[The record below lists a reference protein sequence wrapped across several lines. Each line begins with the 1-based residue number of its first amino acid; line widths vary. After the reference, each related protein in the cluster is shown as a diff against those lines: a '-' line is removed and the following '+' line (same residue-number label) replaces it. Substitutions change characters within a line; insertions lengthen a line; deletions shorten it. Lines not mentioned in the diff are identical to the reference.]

1 MTGDLFFQLLL
12 NGLML
17 AGIYGLLSVGL
28 NLIFGVMRVLN
39 FAHGEIIMIG
49 GYTAFWLFALTGL
62 TPLWSLFAS
71 IPVFF
76 ILGVVI
82 QRLVIAPLITR
93 CAQLEDTSMVVTYGL
108 SLFLAS
114 FAKFLFSVEYRSV
127 VYMRG
132 SFSVGDMVFPY
143 GQVASFIVAVLL
155 TALLF
160 GFLKIT
166 RIGMAI
172 RATAQNR
179 ELASTCGIDSG
190 MIYMITFGF
199 GAAAAGA
206 AGAIFSVLFAVY
218 PEMGLDYSLRAF
230 VIVILGGMGN
240 LAGALIGA
248 VVLAISETY
257 IAFLFDARTAAV
269 IPFALVMAILF
280 LRPGGI
286 LGGSDR

>member
-1 MTGDLFFQLLL
+1 MTGELFLQLLL

-17 AGIYGLLSVGL
+17 GGIYGLLSVGL

-49 GYTAFWLFALTGL
+49 GYTAFWLFTLSGL
-62 TPLWSLFAS
+62 TPLWSLFVS
-71 IPVFF
+71 LPIFF
-76 ILGVVI
+76 LLGMAI
-82 QRLVIAPLITR
+82 QRLVIAPLIPR
-93 CAQLEDTSMVVTYGL
+93 RGMLEDNSLVVTYGL

-114 FAKFLFSVEYRSV
+114 FAKYLFSVEYRSV

-132 SFSVGDMVFPY
+132 SFIVGDMVFSY
-143 GQVASFIVAVLL
+143 GQIASFAVAVAL
-155 TALLF
+155 TFLLF
-160 GFLKIT
+160 AFLKTT
-166 RIGMAI
+166 RVGMAI

-179 ELASTCGIDSG
+179 ELASASGIESG
-190 MIYMITFGF
+190 MIYMITFGL

-248 VVLAISETY
+248 MVLAISETY
-257 IAFLFDARTAAV
+257 VAFLFDARMAAL
-269 IPFALVMAILF
+269 IPFALVMVILF

-286 LGGSDR
+286 MGGSDR